1 MNKLPVNDAL
11 DDIEVEA
18 FDFIWEEW
26 EEYKGDIPL
35 WQHIFCGSIAGIMEH
50 VFMYPLDTLK
60 TYIQTNGCIKDKS
73 CFETCNM
80 YNGES
85 NNKANLKE
93 ANGNNIMY
101 TDKRKFCSSSM
112 GCNNCIYNTSC
123 NYNAIYNM
131 KPFGNFN
138 NKHARDINTFNK
150 VKIRKKIDINN
161 GLNNLQIREDKMTSS
176 LMNKK
181 LKKNIYLNKI
191 MNNNSKSFSTYCENN
206 NQIGVTEHKYK
217 NALNKL
223 PSTYSGKNKRI
234 KLLINNI
241 ENYDCNKYCGGLLEE
256 KSGSSNQFMNKSKK
270 SLKVFTNN
278 ETLNS
283 GKIGNYNI
291 NKNYIRNKGIKKIL
305 SIHSINNNK
314 ELKFIKYKK
323 IPWKY
328 IIKRNQMH
336 KNECKRN
343 GLNFLNRNKRIYLFK
358 NVEKQKNGMNLNTRD
373 IYVNQLKRKK
383 ENKLLSEFAHRIEGI
398 KNSKNLIGVN
408 MNGSDINIFKNS
420 INNVINKCLSNSTS
434 ANNFDIEKGKKSF
447 NFSMRNFIYNNSY
460 INKEMNMLKDT
471 LVKWCGNNSSTNS
484 ISSAVSTSPHFNSYC
499 RSSFKPSIYKIGGNN
514 FFNILNFHKNN
525 EKGALNLFPHIIKNS
540 FLKIKQAQKKNGFI
554 KNSEGI
560 RSGFSLFSINDQI
573 RERNLNNFSI
583 LRNSNKMLFNNICY
597 VTKNYKH
604 NKYDKKIYLSNI
616 RSYHKNCHNINSIYS
631 AFDNNLKNGNFVKNI
646 FYGKNMNRINI
657 STSQNSGL
665 IKNNV
670 SNLYKGVNVV
680 VLGCIPAH
688 ALYFSTFEYSKKY
701 FANINTNNS
710 PIKVMKSDIG
720 NNGNGD
726 KIIKV
731 EYKLNDLNYF
741 SIAICG
747 FLATIAHDLI
757 IAPIDTIKQRMQL
770 GINKSS
776 LDSIKLIKENGIRS
790 LYLSLPITLLMNI
803 PYQIIM
809 ICVNEK
815 MKKHYFEYANGI
827 NGTEKNNN
835 NFEKKKNT
843 NTEQIDQEIGL
854 ISNLKNMN
862 DDQNNKLIKQ
872 HIEKDVFS
880 IGGLNINNEG
890 RYMDGSVENI
900 DGHGGTYLCENNA
913 NDSFKRFTN
922 KSEKESNNYS
932 ENYNNYK
939 NNINKMNNSLK
950 FQRKY
955 FNNNNS
961 MELKNAYAS
970 GYNKNEFFSKY
981 FNHITSYFVCAGIG
995 GGIAAVATNPLDVVK
1010 TRIQTECFNS
1020 KSFNFFKIVSNIYYK
1035 EGCRSFFKGSMA
1047 RMALCIPASAI
1058 SWGTYET
1065 MKQFF
1070 KVNFNDA

>member
-1 MNKLPVNDAL
+1 MSKLQVNDAL

-60 TYIQTNGCIKDKS
+60 TYIQTNACVKDKS
-73 CFETCNM
+73 CFETCNI
-80 YNGES
+80 YNGE
-85 NNKANLKE
+85 NNSKINLKE

-131 KPFGNFN
+131 KAFGNFN
-138 NKHARDINTFNK
+138 KKHTRDINTFNK

-161 GLNNLQIREDKMTSS
+161 GFNNLQTREEKMTSC

-191 MNNNSKSFSTYCENN
+191 MNNNSKSFSIYCENN
-206 NQIGVTEHKYK
+206 NKMGITEHKHK
-217 NALNKL
+217 NPLNKL
-223 PSTYSGKNKRI
+223 PSTYCGKNKKI

-241 ENYDCNKYCGGLLEE
+241 EKYDCNKYCGSLIEE
-256 KSGSSNQFMNKSKK
+256 KNGSSNQFMNKSKK
-270 SLKVFTNN
+270 SFKSFTNN
-278 ETLNS
+278 ETLDS
-283 GKIGNYNI
+283 GKIGDYNI
-291 NKNYIRNKGIKKIL
+291 NKNYIRNKGIKKLL
-305 SIHSINNNK
+305 SIHSVNNNK

-328 IIKRNQMH
+328 IIKRNQMR

-343 GLNFLNRNKRIYLFK
+343 GLNFLNKNRIHLIK
-358 NVEKQKNGMNLNTRD
+358 NIEKNKNGMKLNTRG
-373 IYVNQLKRKK
+373 IHLSQLKRKT
-383 ENKLLSEFAHRIEGI
+383 ENKLSQFSHRIEGI
-398 KNSKNLIGVN
+398 KNTKNVIDV
-408 MNGSDINIFKNS
+408 NIFKNS
-420 INNVINKCLSNSTS
+420 INNVITKCLPNSGS

-447 NFSMRNFIYNNSY
+447 NFSMRNFIYNNGY

-471 LVKWCGNNSSTNS
+471 LVKWCGSNKANN
-484 ISSAVSTSPHFNSYC
+484 ISSAASTSPHFNSFC
-499 RSSFKPSIYKIGGNN
+499 RTPFKPSIDKTGGNY

-525 EKGALNLFPHIIKNS
+525 DKGALNLFAHVIKNS
-540 FLKIKQAQKKNGFI
+540 FFKIKQAQKKNGFI

-560 RSGFSLFSINDQI
+560 RSGFSLFSVNDQI
-573 RERNLNNFSI
+573 RKNNLNNFSI

-597 VTKNYKH
+597 ATKNYKH
-604 NKYDKKIYLSNI
+604 NKHDKKIYLSNI
-616 RSYHKNCHNINSIYS
+616 RNYHKNCHNINSIYN
-631 AFDNNLKNGNFVKNI
+631 AFDNNLKNMNFVKNI

-701 FANINTNNS
+701 FANMNADNS
-710 PIKVMKSDIG
+710 PIKVMKNDIG

-726 KIIKV
+726 KITKV

-747 FLATIAHDLI
+747 FLATIAHDVI

-776 LDSIKLIKENGIRS
+776 LDSIKLMKENGIRS

-827 NGTEKNNN
+827 NGTKKNNN
-835 NFEKKKNT
+835 IFEKKKNT
-843 NTEQIDQEIGL
+843 NTEKIDQGIGL

-862 DDQNNKLIKQ
+862 DED
-872 HIEKDVFS
+872 
-880 IGGLNINNEG
+880 
-890 RYMDGSVENI
+890 RYMDG
-900 DGHGGTYLCENNA
+900 HGGAYLCESNG
-913 NDSFKRFTN
+913 NDSFKGFTN

-939 NNINKMNNSLK
+939 NGINKMNNSLS
-950 FQRKY
+950 FQREY
-955 FNNNNS
+955 FNNNNN
-961 MELKNAYAS
+961 MELKNVYAS
-970 GYNKNEFFSKY
+970 NYNKNEFFSKY

>member
-73 CFETCNM
+73 CFEACNI

-85 NNKANLKE
+85 NNKVNLKE

-123 NYNAIYNM
+123 NYNSIYNM
-131 KPFGNFN
+131 NPFGNFN
-138 NKHARDINTFNK
+138 KKQARDINTFNK

-161 GLNNLQIREDKMTSS
+161 GYNNLPIREENMTSCM
-176 LMNKK
+176 MNKK
-181 LKKNIYLNKI
+181 LKKHTYSNKI
-191 MNNNSKSFSTYCENN
+191 MNNNSKSFSTNCENT

-217 NALNKL
+217 NSLNKL
-223 PSTYSGKNKRI
+223 PSTYCGKNKRI

-241 ENYDCNKYCGGLLEE
+241 ENYDCSKYCGGLVEE
-256 KSGSSNQFMNKSKK
+256 KSGSSSQFMSKSNK
-270 SLKVFTNN
+270 SLKGFTNN

-283 GKIGNYNI
+283 GKIGDYNI
-291 NKNYIRNKGIKKIL
+291 NKNYIRNKWIKKL
-305 SIHSINNNK
+305 QSIHSVNNK

-328 IIKRNQMH
+328 IIKRNQMY

-343 GLNFLNRNKRIYLFK
+343 GLNFLNRNRRIYLFK
-358 NVEKQKNGMNLNTRD
+358 NVEKEKNGMNLNTRD
-373 IYVNQLKRKK
+373 IYVSQLKRKK
-383 ENKLLSEFAHRIEGI
+383 ENKLLSQFGHRIEGI
-398 KNSKNLIGVN
+398 KNPKNLIGVN
-408 MNGSDINIFKNS
+408 MNSGNVNIFKNS
-420 INNVINKCLSNSTS
+420 INNVINKYLSNSTS

-460 INKEMNMLKDT
+460 INKEMNMLKET
-471 LVKWCGNNSSTNS
+471 LAKWCGNNN
-484 ISSAVSTSPHFNSYC
+484 ISSAAASTSP
-499 RSSFKPSIYKIGGNN
+499 FKPSTYKIGGNN

-525 EKGALNLFPHIIKNS
+525 EKGALNLFPDIIKNS
-540 FLKIKQAQKKNGFI
+540 FLKIKQGQKKNGFI

-560 RSGFSLFSINDQI
+560 RSGFSLFSINDHI
-573 RERNLNNFSI
+573 RKNNLNNFSI

-597 VTKNYKH
+597 VTKNYKYIK
-604 NKYDKKIYLSNI
+604 NDKKIYLSNI

-631 AFDNNLKNGNFVKNI
+631 AFDSNLKNGNFVKNI
-646 FYGKNMNRINI
+646 FYDKNINRINI
-657 STSQNSGL
+657 STSQSRGL

-701 FANINTNNS
+701 FANIDTNNS

-720 NNGNGD
+720 NNGNDD

-757 IAPIDTIKQRMQL
+757 IAPIDTIKQRVQL

-776 LDSIKLIKENGIRS
+776 LDSIKLMKEYGIRS

-815 MKKHYFEYANGI
+815 MKKHYFEYTNGI
-827 NGTEKNNN
+827 NGTKKNNNN

-843 NTEQIDQEIGL
+843 NTEKMDQEIGL

-862 DDQNNKLIKQ
+862 DDQSNKLIKE
-872 HIEKDVFS
+872 HIEKDMFS
-880 IGGLNINNEG
+880 IGGLNINDEG

-900 DGHGGTYLCENNA
+900 DGHGGTYLCESNG

-922 KSEKESNNYS
+922 KSEKELNNYS

-950 FQRKY
+950 FQREY
-955 FNNNNS
+955 FNNNNN
-961 MELKNAYAS
+961 MELKNGYAS
-970 GYNKNEFFSKY
+970 NYNKNEFFSKY

-1035 EGCRSFFKGSMA
+1035 EGSRSFFKGSMA